1 VARKRLL
8 SRLIPGKFRK
18 TKPKKSKPKRKT
30 STARRRSATERV
42 DVTRQEYN
50 EIVTILD
57 RRGEVIEGLRRE
69 LETQFK
75 RMAQIQSE
83 LDEVRQAWL
92 KNKN

>member
-1 VARKRLL
+1 VARKRFLSRLL
-8 SRLIPGKFRK
+8 SRKSRK
-18 TKPKKSKPKRKT
+18 TTPKKSKPKRRT
-30 STARRRSATERV
+30 STARRQSTI

-50 EIVTILD
+50 EIVGILD
-57 RRGEVIEGLRRE
+57 GRGEIIEGLRRE

-92 KNKN
+92 KRKD

>member
-1 VARKRLL
+1 MARKRFLSRLL
-8 SRLIPGKFRK
+8 SRKSTK
-18 TKPKKSKPKRKT
+18 TTAKKSKPKRKT
-30 STARRRSATERV
+30 STARRRSSRQKV

-50 EIVTILD
+50 EIVAILD
-57 RRGEVIEGLRRE
+57 RRGEIIDGLRRE

-92 KNKN
+92 KRKD

>member
-1 VARKRLL
+1 MARKRLL
-8 SRLIPGKFRK
+8 SRLLSRKFKK
-18 TKPKKSKPKRKT
+18 TKAKKSKPKRKT

-42 DVTRQEYN
+42 DVKRQEYN
-50 EIVTILD
+50 EIVAILD